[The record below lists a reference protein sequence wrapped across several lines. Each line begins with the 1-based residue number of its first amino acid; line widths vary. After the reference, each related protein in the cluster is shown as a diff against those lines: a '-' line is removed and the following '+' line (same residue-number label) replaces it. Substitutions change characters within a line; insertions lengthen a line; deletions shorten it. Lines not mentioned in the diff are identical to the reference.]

1 MDVRYEGASIDGVS
15 DLSLGESPDP
25 IVRRFGRLST
35 LLRWHCAD
43 PVSDVERRRH
53 EAAARAQGNR
63 NVFIDEP
70 ALVGSVFGVS
80 C

>member
-70 ALVGSVFGVS
+70 ALVNSVFRAS